1 MRIEHENFEIF
12 FDKDKNVVFFSGSLR
27 MNDLKEFAKIK
38 QYLLD
43 VYELDSPELTLN
55 FHELT
60 FMNSAGIST
69 LCKFIFDAKELNKKS
84 IKVVGNSEIIWQ
96 KKTFRNL
103 QTIWNTMTIEF
114 Y

>member
-1 MRIEHENFEIF
+1 MKMEHENFKIF
-12 FDKDKNVVFFSGSLR
+12 FDKDENVVYFSGSLR
-27 MNDLKEFAKIK
+27 MNDLNEFAKIK

-43 VYELDSPELTLN
+43 VYELDTPELILN

-69 LCKFIFDAKELNKKS
+69 LCKFIFDAKEIDKKP

-96 KKTFRNL
+96 KKTFHNL
-103 QTIWNTMTIEF
+103 KTIWSAMTIEF